1 MDSYLDEREKWDALL
16 AWLRANGPAM
26 LAGVAIAALALGGYR
41 WWQGR
46 VNGRDLSA
54 SALYGQMER
63 DFANGQ
69 QAAAF
74 AVAGRLERHYGA
86 TPYADQARLA
96 SAGAFVDSGHL
107 SRAAGELTTVMHH
120 PRDAILG
127 LIARLRLAR
136 VQIALHQPQLA
147 LTTLGGVDPGAFAPR
162 YAVVRGDAYQALGH
176 KRAALAQYRL
186 ARASDPG
193 GETNHQLL
201 ALEISELAAN
211 LPAPAAGQNAA
222 HGAAAAAAG
231 ARK

>member
-1 MDSYLDEREKWDALL
+1 VDSYLDEREKWEALL

-26 LAGVAIAALALGGYR
+26 LTGVAIAALALGGYR

-46 VNGRDLSA
+46 MNGRDLSA
-54 SALYGQMER
+54 SALYAQMES
-63 DFANGQ
+63 DFATGQ

-74 AVAGRLERHYGA
+74 AAAGRLERHYGA

-96 SAGAFVDSGHL
+96 SAGAFVDTGHL
-107 SRAAGELTTVMHH
+107 SRAAGELSAVISH
-120 PRDAILG
+120 PHDAILG

-162 YAVVRGDAYQALGH
+162 YAVVRGDAYQALGD
-176 KRAALAQYRL
+176 KSAALAQYRL

-193 GETNHQLL
+193 GETDHQLL

-211 LPAPAAGQNAA
+211 LPAPSAGQSAA
-222 HGAAAAAAG
+222 PAAAAG

>member
-1 MDSYLDEREKWDALL
+1 MDSYLDEREKWEALL

-26 LAGVAIAALALGGYR
+26 LTGVAIAALALGGYR
-41 WWQGR
+41 WWQGH

-54 SALYGQMER
+54 SVFYGQMEH
-63 DFANGQ
+63 DFASGQ

-74 AVAGRLERHYGA
+74 AMAGRLERHYGP

-107 SRAAGELTTVMHH
+107 SRAAGELATVMHH
-120 PRDAILG
+120 PHDAILG

-136 VQIALHQPQLA
+136 VQIALHQPQQA
-147 LTTLGGVDPGAFAPR
+147 LTTLDGVDPGAFAPR
-162 YAVVRGDAYQALGH
+162 YDVVRGEAYQALGH

-186 ARASDPG
+186 ARASDTG
-193 GETNHQLL
+193 GETDHQLL

-211 LPAPAAGQNAA
+211 LPASSAGQ
-222 HGAAAAAAG
+222 HAAAAAG